1 MGLPLSHLR
10 SGAADRQHLIQEEA
24 LCEVTLFNGVPLAVT
39 PPNFVEMV
47 IKKRQVC
54 HVNVSANM
62 LASLLYMIA
71 PKFRPGRDQFGRLDD
86 NVQKIV
92 WLFELLGQD
101 SSVEG
106 RQAIQRLRQ
115 IRVMRLYSESLDRA
129 EQAQAE
135 DR

>member
-1 MGLPLSHLR
+1 M
-10 SGAADRQHLIQEEA
+10 
-24 LCEVTLFNGVPLAVT
+24 
-39 PPNFVEMV
+39 
-47 IKKRQVC
+47 
-54 HVNVSANM
+54 NVSANM

-71 PKFRPGRDQFGRLDD
+71 PKFRPGRDQFGCLDD